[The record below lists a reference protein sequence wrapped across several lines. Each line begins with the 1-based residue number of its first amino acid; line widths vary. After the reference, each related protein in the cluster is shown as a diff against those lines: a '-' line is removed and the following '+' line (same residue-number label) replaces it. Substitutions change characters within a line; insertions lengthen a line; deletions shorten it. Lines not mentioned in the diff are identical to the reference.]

1 MFKGMSDHSSF
12 GMLVS
17 ADNQRSKA
25 RQDRLAESTPAPT
38 NLIFWFLLVTMSVTG
53 IALGMCLPR
62 KEQQGPAVRPGP
74 RHCPAGHHAG
84 HHP

>member
-1 MFKGMSDHSSF
+1 MSDHSSF

-25 RQDRLAESTPAPT
+25 RQDRLAESTPELP

-53 IALGMCLPR
+53 IALGM
-62 KEQQGPAVRPGP
+62 
-74 RHCPAGHHAG
+74 
-84 HHP
+84 